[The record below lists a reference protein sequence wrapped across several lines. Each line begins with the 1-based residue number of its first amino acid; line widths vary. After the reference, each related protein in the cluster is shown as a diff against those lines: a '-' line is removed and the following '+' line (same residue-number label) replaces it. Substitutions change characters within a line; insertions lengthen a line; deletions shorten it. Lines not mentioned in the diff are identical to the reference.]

1 MKCGRSEL
9 IWKVESIYPFE
20 RLNTARIMEGDD
32 DQIDHSH
39 LFFIKPLARSQNFH
53 NLPEFYFLFPPFADI
68 LHIREI

>member
-39 LFFIKPLARSQNFH
+39 LFFIND
-53 NLPEFYFLFPPFADI
+53 LFTHSMP
-68 LHIREI
+68 